1 MNEAGANQRGPRNRM
16 GGGPPGGKG
25 MGTPSRPIRERR
37 GVEAQS
43 VNPSAFYWTN
53 KKPETAVATTN
64 TTGHFIACPTCKLE

>member
-53 KKPETAVATTN
+53 KNPKPRWQQQTQPATSSPARHAN
-64 TTGHFIACPTCKLE
+64 